1 MIDIKF
7 LRENPE
13 VVKQNIRNKFQD
25 SKLPLVDEVIA
36 LDEQLRQNKKRADDL
51 RANRNKVSKSIGA
64 LMGQKKFAEAEEAKK
79 IVSGTARLLLTNDS
93 NSFSGVFSSHATTYP
108 VEDLYD
114 HVYTVSS
121 DGKTNLWH
129 VKSAKKVIK
138 LASNVYS
145 CQLDAD
151 AEYVYYTN
159 KSGDLSVLKISHGE
173 KAADKAKELADEVY
187 TYVVTSNRKL
197 VYYISD
203 GELYSCNAKNGKG
216 KKLIADDDLGGNLA
230 ITAKNVVFYAYDG
243 DLYACSNGRT
253 GKKILSDPI
262 DLYQCKNGVVYVMDE
277 DSIYVTTGAAKLKKL
292 LDNN

>member
-1 MIDIKF
+1 M
-7 LRENPE
+7 
-13 VVKQNIRNKFQD
+13 
-25 SKLPLVDEVIA
+25 
-36 LDEQLRQNKKRADDL
+36 
-51 RANRNKVSKSIGA
+51 
-64 LMGQKKFAEAEEAKK
+64 
-79 IVSGTARLLLTNDS
+79 
-93 NSFSGVFSSHATTYP
+93 
-108 VEDLYD
+108 
-114 HVYTVSS
+114 
-121 DGKTNLWH
+121 
-129 VKSAKKVIK
+129 
-138 LASNVYS
+138 YS

-292 LDNN
+292 LDND